1 MNRYTVAFIF
11 GLIAFAIALY
21 RLFKTRVPG
30 KEKLDHYLKIS
41 FWVFIGLAIIAASFG
56 QYLGL
61 N

>member
-30 KEKLDHYLKIS
+30 KEQLDHYLKIS

-56 QYLGL
+56 
-61 N
+61 